1 MIYGTLDQSARYTG
15 MLPGIDRILNEAER
29 FTPHD
34 EFGRTVQLDGE
45 NIYMIL
51 AEYDTHEKAKGYME
65 AHRAYIDVMCMI
77 SGEETIYMKPAQRLR
92 HVTQPYNAQK
102 DALLA
107 EIDDD
112 CSAIRLQAGDF
123 IILFPEDAH
132 APGCRT
138 EMPSHV
144 KKIIG
149 KVRL

>member
-1 MIYGTLDQSARYTG
+1 MIYGKLDQSARYAG
-15 MLPGIDRILNEAER
+15 ILPGIDRILKEAEHFSQR
-29 FTPHD
+29 D

-45 NIYMIL
+45 NIYLIL

-77 SGEETIYMKPAQRLR
+77 SGEETIYVKPEPRLR
-92 HVTQPYNAQK
+92 HVTRSYDAQK

-112 CSAIRLQAGDF
+112 CCTIRLQAGDF